1 MLAVNPEILSVTGGT
16 CDPQELCDASEYQIR
31 GNSCLFHTSNPEASD
46 CLSTLKMSLTTATAA
61 VSLISSFF
69 VGFFANLPLALAPG
83 MGINIYVAYQ
93 VVSQDILTYEQ
104 AMVAIFIEGWIFI
117 LLSVTGVRGGI
128 ITMLPKN
135 IAFAS
140 SVGIGLLLA
149 LSGLRNLGVV
159 VYDGNTLLTLG
170 GCPAA
175 NRQYI
180 FTSSEQFDLSEQS
193 GAVTTLNLSNSAQVT
208 ESSPSVY
215 ACEGGEMRSATM
227 WLGFAGGLLMAG
239 LTAGHV
245 RGALFIGICFVTIIS
260 WIPGSAVSYLGE
272 GSATPGGAQRM
283 EVFKQVV
290 AAPSLDA
297 TGLAWDWSAV
307 TNGHFWVV
315 LFTFLYI
322 DLLDCTGTLLSMAH
336 LLDDCMQRDAEEEG
350 KLESHTRKLLGG
362 EKEVFVFTKIL
373 DIRSIIVCSSLRAN
387 NRAFKLLILVFI
399 RLVFAF
405 FNALC

>member
-1 MLAVNPEILSVTGGT
+1 MQIGHYFQFKRRRAKLSTELRSGVITFLMVAYVLAVNPEILSVTGGA
-16 CDPQELCDASEYQIR
+16 CDPIALCSPDDYQVR
-31 GNSCLFHTSNPEASD
+31 GNACLFHTQNEEAIK
-46 CLSTLKMSLTTATAA
+46 CLSNLKMSLTTATAA

-93 VVSQDILTYEQ
+93 VVSQGILTYQQ

-149 LSGLRNLGVV
+149 FSGLRNLGVV
-159 VYDGNTLLTLG
+159 VFDGNTLLTLG
-170 GCPAA
+170 GCPPA
-175 NRQYI
+175 NRHYV
-180 FTSSEQFDLSEQS
+180 FTSSEQFDLGGTGINLNVS
-193 GAVTTLNLSNSAQVT
+193 GNAAVT

-215 ACEGGEMRSATM
+215 SCEGGEMRSATL
-227 WLGFAGGLLMAG
+227 WLGVAGGLLMAG
-239 LTAGHV
+239 LTAAHV
-245 RGALFIGICFVTIIS
+245 RGSFFIGIAFVTVIS
-260 WIPGSAVSYLGE
+260 WIPGSSASYLGA
-272 GSATPGGAQRM
+272 GSSTPGGALRM

-290 AAPSLDA
+290 AAPSLDS

-307 TNGHFWVV
+307 SKGHFWVV

-336 LLDDCMQRDAEEEG
+336 LLDDCMHRDAEEDG
-350 KLESHTRKLLGG
+350 KLDGYTRK
-362 EKEVFVFTKIL
+362 
-373 DIRSIIVCSSLRAN
+373 
-387 NRAFKLLILVFI
+387 
-399 RLVFAF
+399 
-405 FNALC
+405 